1 MRVHWALTVAVLDV
15 NGGLSLQQ
23 QGYELQAAPQGG
35 VVESRE
41 PGVVGHKVGG
51 VRERPPAPKSWS
63 STADPSWGLS
73 GMSYLPLHPRP
84 PTLPALPREHRAAG
98 LQHERAQCL
107 R

>member
-1 MRVHWALTVAVLDV
+1 MRVHWALTIAVLDV

-63 STADPSWGLS
+63 STADPSWGPS

-84 PTLPALPREHRAAG
+84 PPCQPCHGSRAAG